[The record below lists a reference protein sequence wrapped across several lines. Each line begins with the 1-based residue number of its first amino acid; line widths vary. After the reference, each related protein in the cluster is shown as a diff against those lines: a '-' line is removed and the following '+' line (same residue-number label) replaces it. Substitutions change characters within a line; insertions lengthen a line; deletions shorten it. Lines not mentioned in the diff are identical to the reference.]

1 MTKPTANPFPALTAA
16 HATQIGVDT
25 LAVIDG
31 GKPGG
36 WIILLPNG
44 RFSGRDGRGPYSVN
58 NATHMA
64 VVVTE
69 TKKRAGITELVIDY
83 DHQSMFS
90 AVPGVGGL
98 APAAGWIK
106 EYEVRDDGL
115 YGRVEWTEKAAQA
128 IRAGEYRYISPV
140 YHHTKTG
147 EVIRLISAG
156 LTNTPNLDLAAVAA
170 RANPNQQEENMDKIA
185 LALGLAQGAGE
196 DDILAAINTAMTS
209 VAALAVLAGL
219 DKAAKVVDIVPAV
232 SAMRAGIDKV
242 AVASG
247 LKAGAKAD
255 DIVTAVQ
262 TAASGKGDVTQF
274 VPIAQVTAL
283 QTEFNS
289 LKASIDD
296 GKAET
301 AVNKAIE
308 DGKLTPALKEW
319 GLDLYRLDSAK
330 FASFVGASPVLTATQ
345 RATAAAPNKGDPALS
360 ETDIAVMSQLG
371 VSREAYL
378 KTLKAMEGGY
388 A

>member
-1 MTKPTANPFPALTAA
+1 MTNRTTNPFPDLTAA
-16 HATQIGVDT
+16 HATQIGEEAI
-25 LAVIDG
+25 AVADG

-36 WIILLPNG
+36 WIQLLPAG

-64 VVVTE
+64 IVVTE
-69 TKKRAGITELVIDY
+69 TKKRAGLTEIVIDY

-90 AVPGVGGL
+90 AVPGVGGV

-106 EYEVRDDGL
+106 EYEVRADGL

-140 YHHTKTG
+140 YHHTKSG
-147 EVIRLISAG
+147 DVIRLISAG

-196 DDILAAINTAMTS
+196 ADILAAINSAMTS
-209 VAALAVLAGL
+209 VSAIAVLAGL
-219 DKAAKVVDIVPAV
+219 GQAAKAVDLVPAV
-232 SAMRAGIDKV
+232 TAMRADIDKV
-242 AVASG
+242 AIASG

-262 TAASGKGDVTQF
+262 SAAAGKVDASQF
-274 VPIAQVTAL
+274 VPIAQVSAL
-283 QTEFNS
+283 QVEFNT
-289 LKASIDD
+289 LKASIGGD
-296 GKAET
+296 KAET

-308 DGKLTPALKEW
+308 DGKLTPALKSW
-319 GLDLYRLDSAK
+319 GLDLCKLDAAK
-330 FASFVGASPVLTATQ
+330 FDAFIAASPVLTSSQ
-345 RATAAAPNKGDPALS
+345 RASTTPPTNGDPLLS
-360 ETDIAVMSQLG
+360 ETDLAVMSQLG
-371 VSREAYL
+371 LSREDYIKSL
-378 KTLKAMEGGY
+378 KGGD